1 MNRTGLF
8 RTFDTRMTSIAPQ
21 VIRNLSALTQ
31 GIDSSVGARVA
42 SASDAATCMKFLDPE
57 SEGILVLPDGSLGPV
72 KKDGATRKFRTVWAV
87 DSDEGVYET
96 RRKLERAHRQGD
108 GTCLVISNLTPVAN
122 ILRQLH
128 LSHEYVLVEW
138 HPEAIE
144 QVTLGIV
151 KTAWENASTVI
162 ADQVRDIQQA
172 REVLLEG
179 VTFGIMRRDFS

>member
-1 MNRTGLF
+1 MA
-8 RTFDTRMTSIAPQ
+8 SIAPQ

-31 GIDSSVGARVA
+31 GMESSVGARVG
-42 SASDAATCMKFLDPE
+42 SASDAVTCMKFLDTD
-57 SEGILVLPDGSLGPV
+57 SQGILILPDGSLGPV
-72 KKDGATRKFRTVWAV
+72 KKGSDGGPTKFRTVWAI

-108 GTCLVISNLTPVAN
+108 GTCLVVSDLTPVPN

-138 HPEAIE
+138 KPEAIE
-144 QVTLGIV
+144 RFTLGII

-162 ADQVRDIQQA
+162 ADQVRDVVQA

-179 VTFGIMRRDFS
+179 VTFGILRRDFS